1 MKKKINDKK
10 KIKLCVK
17 KKYSNKF
24 SVAPMLHYTD
34 QYCRYFYRQL
44 TKKTLLYT
52 EMVTTHEMLYKNNH
66 NHIKYTPYHQHPIAI
81 QIAGNNIQD
90 LTKCA
95 EIAYIMGFNEINLNI
110 GCPSKKAQLGGFGA
124 ILMQNPRLIFNIIQ
138 AIFHAVPIPISI
150 KIRLGTQ
157 DQNNYQFLYN
167 FIRIV
172 SKREYCKRF
181 IIHARIAN
189 LKISNT
195 KKNRSIPPLNY
206 AYVYKIKKDFPN
218 LKIILN
224 GGIKNLYE
232 AKKHLKI
239 IDGVM
244 LGRAIYKNPL
254 QLLDV
259 DQKIFFKNNVFNKKI
274 FLCKMKKYINLNV
287 LKKVPAI
294 YTLRHMI
301 NIFYGN
307 KEAKKLKKY
316 FLDYIKNHTNIT
328 ILFQKLSEKI
338 NF

>member
-1 MKKKINDKK
+1 MNKKKNNIKK
-10 KIKLCVK
+10 TKLCIK
-17 KKYSNKF
+17 EKYSNKF

-52 EMVTTHEMLYKNNH
+52 EMVTTHEMLYRNTH
-66 NHIKYTPYHQHPIAI
+66 DHIKYIPYHQNPIAI
-81 QIAGNNIQD
+81 QIAGNNIKD
-90 LTKCA
+90 LKKCA

-124 ILMQNPRLIFNIIQ
+124 ILMQYPQLIFNIIQ
-138 AIFHAVPIPISI
+138 AIFNAVPIPISI

-167 FIRIV
+167 FIRTI

-224 GGIKNLYE
+224 GGIKNLHE

-254 QLLDV
+254 QLRHV
-259 DQKIFFKNNVFNKKI
+259 DKKIFSQNTEFNKKI
-274 FLCKMKKYINLNV
+274 FLYKMKKYINVNILR
-287 LKKVPAI
+287 KIPII
-294 YTLRHMI
+294 YTLRHMV

-307 KEAKKLKKY
+307 KESKKLKKY
-316 FLDYIKNHTNIT
+316 FLDHIKNNKNTK
-328 ILFQKLSEKI
+328 ILFKKLSEKI